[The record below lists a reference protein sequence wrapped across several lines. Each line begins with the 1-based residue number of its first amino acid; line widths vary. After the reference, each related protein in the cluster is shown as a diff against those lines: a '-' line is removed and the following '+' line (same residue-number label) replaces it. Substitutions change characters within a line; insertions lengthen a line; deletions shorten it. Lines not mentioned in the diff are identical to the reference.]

1 MCKKPR
7 KLERIKPIVVIGNE
21 FDIIPKDFVPYNYND
36 KTKHQNITLNKAEE
50 NLNGYIDV
58 SNGSVSVGTTE
69 NTHVV
74 LNTSEKTETE
84 KYEMVNP
91 PKHYNRYSKE
101 VIRMMVGIWGYD
113 AVINF
118 CELNAFKYRM
128 RMGTKPKNSIEQDL
142 EKENWYLNMKEEL
155 VKEFNEKLMEKVKN
169 CLPNKN
175 N

>member
-7 KLERIKPIVVIGNE
+7 IEERIKSIVIIGNE
-21 FDIIPKDFVPYNYND
+21 FDVTPKDVTYYNYID
-36 KTKHQNITLNKAEE
+36 KTEYQNITLNKAEE
-50 NLNGYIDV
+50 NSKGCIDV
-58 SNGSVSVGTTE
+58 SSGSVSIGTTA
-69 NTHVV
+69 NTHFV

-84 KYEMVNP
+84 KYEMVNH

-113 AVINF
+113 AVISF

-155 VKEFNEKLMEKVKN
+155 TREFHENLMEKVKN
-169 CLPNKN
+169 YLPNKN
-175 N
+175 K